1 MKLIPSIK
9 TKTASIVAITALAAG
24 LTPVLPAGANE
35 PSEFLLAQVNQ
46 SDITGVIPRII
57 RFQARRAIRQNIRQ
71 GVQQGVQQYTD
82 FFNNTQQLFNE
93 IESCAA
99 SNCSELGD
107 LLTEA
112 AEVVEG
118 LPEPPVLPQ

>member
-24 LTPVLPAGANE
+24 LAPVLPAGANE
-35 PSEFLLAQVNQ
+35 PSESILINQ
-46 SDITGVIPRII
+46 SNITGIIPRII
-57 RFQARRAIRQNIRQ
+57 KFQARRAIRQQVRQ
-71 GVQQGVQQYTD
+71 GVEQGVEQYTD
-82 FFNNTQQLFNE
+82 FFNNAQRLFGE
-93 IESCAA
+93 IEACAA

-118 LPEPPVLPQ
+118 LPEPPVLP